1 MSNIKFSDKLFIT
14 VSDHGMQLLNL
25 TLSGISSLKE
35 LMQHLGEMLHQYRG
49 KLLTLEL
56 RNSTQGWSRENQM
69 LLAA

>member
-14 VSDHGMQLLNL
+14 VSDHGLQLLNL